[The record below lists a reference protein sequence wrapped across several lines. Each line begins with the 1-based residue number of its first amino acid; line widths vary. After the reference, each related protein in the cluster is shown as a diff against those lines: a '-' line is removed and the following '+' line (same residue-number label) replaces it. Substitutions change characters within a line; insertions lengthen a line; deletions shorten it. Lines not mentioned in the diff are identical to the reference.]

1 MSLRVCVVAALPEGQ
16 DVIELELPDGAAVAD
31 ALRAARIAER
41 HPQLADAPVG
51 IWARRVDR
59 DEKLRDGDR
68 VEVYRELRADAK
80 SQRRERARALR
91 TSSTRSR
98 SGP

>member
-1 MSLRVCVVAALPEGQ
+1 VSLRVWVVAALPEGQ

>member
-1 MSLRVCVVAALPEGQ
+1 MSLRVWVVAALPDRQE
-16 DVIELELPDGAAVAD
+16 VLELELPDGATVAD
-31 ALRAARIAER
+31 ALRAARIAEH
-41 HPQLADAPVG
+41 HPELAEAPVG
-51 IWARRVDR
+51 IWARRVGR
-59 DEKLRDGDR
+59 DEKVRDGDR

-80 SQRRERARALR
+80 AQRRERARALR